1 MELKTTPIYAAI
13 LGLFFV
19 YLSFLTIKARR
30 KNKIAIGDGNNLV
43 LQRAIRIHGNFSEYA
58 PLTILLVSFV
68 ELLGY
73 PHFLIHS
80 LMFAFLIGRISH
92 LYGVSKPK
100 EDFRF
105 RVFGI
110 ATTLSVI
117 VISSILILV
126 NSILVTRFF

>member
-1 MELKTTPIYAAI
+1 MELKVIPIYAAF
-13 LGLFFV
+13 LGFIFI
-19 YLSFLTIKARR
+19 YLSVLTIRARR
-30 KNKIAIGDGNNLV
+30 NNKVAIGDGSHPL
-43 LQRAIRIHGNFSEYA
+43 LQRAIRVHGNFSEYT
-58 PLTILLVSFV
+58 PITILLVSFV

-117 VISSILILV
+117 VISSILILL
-126 NSILVTRFF
+126 NRFF

>member
-58 PLTILLVSFV
+58 PLTILLLSFV

-92 LYGVSKPK
+92 LCIYM
-100 EDFRF
+100 E
-105 RVFGI
+105 
-110 ATTLSVI
+110 
-117 VISSILILV
+117 
-126 NSILVTRFF
+126 